1 MLDTTVKFKDV
12 SAETIAME
20 FVQFEDTNADT
31 LAMEHFDDM
40 RSDLGMQSIWDIR
53 DGGSMSADQALL
65 RNREYK
71 VVYEYVRA
79 DATIEDLN
87 ADLKDGG
94 KRSSAQ
100 VSSFAIDGKIKSLW
114 AAADSCIKQS
124 GTHHMFIEN
133 FEVQDDG
140 TLLLETGS

>member
-1 MLDTTVKFKDV
+1 MLDTTVKFEDV

-20 FVQFEDTNADT
+20 FVQFEDTDADT

-87 ADLKDGG
+87 AFILESALAESQYKSSSRVSLKLGLT
-94 KRSSAQ
+94 A
-100 VSSFAIDGKIKSLW
+100 F
-114 AAADSCIKQS
+114 
-124 GTHHMFIEN
+124 
-133 FEVQDDG
+133 
-140 TLLLETGS
+140 